1 MEHQISLR
9 LPEHL
14 LRTVDRA
21 AKRARVSR
29 STLIRQIL
37 DERFAAPLAA
47 RKERPIDRIRDLI
60 GSLEGGPP
68 DLGRNHQKY
77 LKDLIRD
84 RRG

>member
-14 LRTVDRA
+14 LRTLDRA
-21 AKRARVSR
+21 AQRARVSR
-29 STLIRQIL
+29 STLIRQTL
-37 DERFAAPLAA
+37 EERFEAALAV
-47 RKERPIDRIRDLI
+47 RRERPIDRVRELI

-77 LKDLIRD
+77 LKELLHD